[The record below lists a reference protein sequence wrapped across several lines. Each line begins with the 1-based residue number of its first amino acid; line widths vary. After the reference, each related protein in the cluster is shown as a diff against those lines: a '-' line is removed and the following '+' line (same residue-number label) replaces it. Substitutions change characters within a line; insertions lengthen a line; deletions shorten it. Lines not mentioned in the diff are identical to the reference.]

1 MSLPFIK
8 AAYYSHEVTQNT
20 RLGEIP
26 RKNTDFIV
34 DRKAHVLKKTG

>member
-34 DRKAHVLKKTG
+34 DRKDHVLKKTG